1 MKKVWWKVPL
11 YCAAAGWISF
21 QLMVHLL
28 GKLAI
33 VTLPDG
39 TITSNNTIWM
49 VLSGCVFVA
58 VVLVGGFAFFR
69 KMTRREIFLSAT
81 IMVALN
87 AFMGIL
93 SQINVQ
99 AYPMFWLYVTEWSS
113 FVSQLLFR
121 LGLNEWISAIIVWA
135 MPYVF
140 IPFGRK

>member
-21 QLMVHLL
+21 QLMVRLL

>member
-21 QLMVHLL
+21 QLMVRLL

-49 VLSGCVFVA
+49 VLSGFVFVA

-121 LGLNEWISAIIVWA
+121 LGMNEWISAIIVWA

>member
-49 VLSGCVFVA
+49 LLSGCVFAA

-121 LGLNEWISAIIVWA
+121 LGMNEWISAIIVWA

>member
-21 QLMVHLL
+21 QLMVRLL

-49 VLSGCVFVA
+49 ALSGCVFVA

-93 SQINVQ
+93 LQINVQ